1 MLGEFKSSRRAFL
14 MLDARPR
21 NGDLSPPAADAL
33 GKDGCDVV
41 QSRGGRG
48 RGIGVE
54 RGGGGGRIV
63 RERGV
68 VHGHILRERGTCIR
82 AGVRL
87 ALGFAPDAGMGPA
100 SGAGRLPLNTRNG
113 RGAAQ
118 GPNLTP
124 RSPRRRVNQTRPSV
138 RERGETFGPQPQRGD
153 RNGDAMPRIRE
164 RPANRGLSGSATIP
178 ERYARWA
185 KGPDR

>member
-1 MLGEFKSSRRAFL
+1 

-33 GKDGCDVV
+33 GKDGGDGI

-68 VHGHILRERGTCIR
+68 VHGHILRKGGH
-82 AGVRL
+82 A
-87 ALGFAPDAGMGPA
+87 
-100 SGAGRLPLNTRNG
+100 
-113 RGAAQ
+113 
-118 GPNLTP
+118 
-124 RSPRRRVNQTRPSV
+124 SV
-138 RERGETFGPQPQRGD
+138 RACAWRSASHLMLEWGP
-153 RNGDAMPRIRE
+153 
-164 RPANRGLSGSATIP
+164 RPVRAVCL
-178 ERYARWA
+178 
-185 KGPDR
+185 